1 MHVDENA
8 AQLQQDKPA
17 VICPV
22 NFNRLTLGALRKY
35 QYKFRL
41 QMGAKDKPLI
51 ERADLIAAIEQHFV
65 KELKV
70 DQNDEIGKFLTLK
83 REETHQHI
91 RQGRNNNRATR

>member
-1 MHVDENA
+1 
-8 AQLQQDKPA
+8 
-17 VICPV
+17 
-22 NFNRLTLGALRKY
+22 
-35 QYKFRL
+35 
-41 QMGAKDKPLI
+41 MGAKDKPLI

-91 RQGRNNNRATR
+91 RQGRNNNRATRQDRANRMKPPAAIPSGGSVGSGGT

>member
-1 MHVDENA
+1 M
-8 AQLQQDKPA
+8 
-17 VICPV
+17 
-22 NFNRLTLGALRKY
+22 
-35 QYKFRL
+35 
-41 QMGAKDKPLI
+41 I
-51 ERADLIAAIEQHFV
+51 ERSDLIAAIEQHFV